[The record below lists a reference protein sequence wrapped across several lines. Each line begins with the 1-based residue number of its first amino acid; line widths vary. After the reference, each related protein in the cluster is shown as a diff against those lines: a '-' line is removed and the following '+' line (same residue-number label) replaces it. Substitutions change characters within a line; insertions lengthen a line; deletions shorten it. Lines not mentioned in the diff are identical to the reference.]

1 MISNKEEIMYATFVL
16 INLLLVPFAIVAPWA
31 TIEAFSA
38 GRLAGWLMTLTCV
51 ISHAYVWYALAQNS
65 EILFCLGAPWGA
77 YEFICS
83 FAPLGVIEVEEE
95 QAAATAADKG

>member
-1 MISNKEEIMYATFVL
+1 MDTIFV
-16 INLLLVPFAIVAPWA
+16 IVNLLVASFAFVAPWA

-65 EILFCLGAPWGA
+65 EILFCLSAPWGA

-83 FAPLGVIEVEEE
+83 LAPLGVIEVEEE